1 LRVTSLHALYYGWEP
16 RITEGDPERFLSKC
30 LEVAGAD
37 VMITPREM
45 IRDYIS
51 VLNILYQN
59 PNADFASVVGT
70 TVTLKPSSEDR
81 ESEDEINIDKS
92 DILNER
98 PRSNFSPEDIII

>member
-1 LRVTSLHALYYGWEP
+1 
-16 RITEGDPERFLSKC
+16 
-30 LEVAGAD
+30 
-37 VMITPREM
+37 MIWT
-45 IRDYIS
+45 IS